1 MQIEQIYRRLTDVF
15 RSVFDDDNIVVIPE
29 LSAKDV
35 EGWDSLNH
43 LRLIITVQKEFNVKF
58 SAAEVNRLDNVAD
71 MVSLIGSKL

>member
-1 MQIEQIYRRLTDVF
+1 MQTEQIYQRLTDVF
-15 RSVFDDDNIVVIPE
+15 RSVFDDDNIIVVPE

-43 LRLIITVQKEFNVKF
+43 LRLIITVQKKFNVKF

-71 MVSLIGSKL
+71 MVRLIESKL